1 MGVAGQSRHT
11 QLHADRIAFEHLRME
26 FAQLRAILALRELA
40 SLAKAGEHLHLS
52 PSAVFCQIRQLED
65 ELGQKLYERVGN
77 RLRLTGTGELL
88 AQHAAKL
95 VAAHDAAIAAL
106 KAESTSRRELLRL
119 GCGPHS
125 SQRVIPH
132 LLRAFLSRHPET
144 DIRLTTAGD
153 QALLGEARLG
163 VLDGVF
169 MSLPVGDS
177 ELSEEPLWSYEMV
190 LVLPPAKS
198 GLYPKPRI
206 TDLRKAPFIMY
217 RRAVVIDAA
226 YQQLCRDIGFEMNV
240 VMENDE
246 QDSIK
251 ELVKLGLGITFLP
264 LWSVADE
271 KRAGTLRLL
280 RLPRPQFHNYGL
292 LYRKTDYRPK
302 VLSCLLQV
310 AHAWSEWWP
319 LATHVSAPRV

>member
-1 MGVAGQSRHT
+1 
-11 QLHADRIAFEHLRME
+11 ME
-26 FAQLRAILALRELA
+26 FSQLRAILALRELA

-65 ELGQKLYERVGN
+65 EFGQKLYERIGN
-77 RLRLTGTGELL
+77 RLRLTRTGELL

-95 VAAHDAAIAAL
+95 VAAHDAAINSL
-106 KAESTSRRELLRL
+106 KEQGTSRRELLRI

-132 LLRAFLSRHPET
+132 LLRAFLNQHPST

-153 QALLGEARLG
+153 QALLGDARMGL
-163 VLDGVF
+163 LDAVF
-169 MSLPVGDS
+169 MSLPVDDGD
-177 ELSEEPLWSYEMV
+177 LAEEPLWSYEMV
-190 LVLPPAKS
+190 FVLPPTKT
-198 GLYPKPRI
+198 GLYPKAKIP
-206 TDLRKAPFIMY
+206 DLRQAPFIMY

-226 YQQLCRDIGFEMNV
+226 YQQLCRELGFEMNV

-264 LWSVADE
+264 LWSVAE
-271 KRAGTLRLL
+271 ERRLGTLRIL
-280 RLPRPQFHNYGL
+280 RAPKPQFHNYGL
-292 LYRKTDYRPK
+292 LYRRTEYSPRL
-302 VLSCLLQV
+302 LSCLMQI
-310 AHAWSEWWP
+310 AHQYGEWWP
-319 LATHVSAPRV
+319 VAKYVSPPLT

>member
-1 MGVAGQSRHT
+1 
-11 QLHADRIAFEHLRME
+11 ME
-26 FAQLRAILALRELA
+26 FSQLRAILALRELA

-65 ELGQKLYERVGN
+65 ELGQKLYERIGN
-77 RLRLTGTGELL
+77 RLRLTRTGELL

-95 VAAHDAAIAAL
+95 VATHDAAINEI
-106 KAESTSRRELLRL
+106 KQEGTSRRELLRI

-132 LLRAFLSRHPET
+132 LLRAFLEQHPAT

-153 QALLGEARLG
+153 QALLGDARMGL
-163 VLDGVF
+163 LDTIF

-177 ELSEEPLWSYEMV
+177 DLTEEPLWSYEMV
-190 LVLPPAKS
+190 FVLPPAKS
-198 GLYPKPRI
+198 GRYPRAKVQ
-206 TDLRKAPFIMY
+206 DLQRAPFIMY

-226 YQQLCRDIGFEMNV
+226 YQQLCRDLGFEMNV

-264 LWSVADE
+264 LWSVAE
-271 KRAGTLRLL
+271 ERRAGTLRIL
-280 RLPRPQFHNYGL
+280 RAPKPQFHNYGM
-292 LYRKTDYRPK
+292 LYRRTDYSPK
-302 VLSCLLQV
+302 LLSSIIEV
-310 AHAWSEWWP
+310 AHQWSRWWP
-319 LATHVSAPRV
+319 AAKYASPPLA